1 MFGKAVTHISAFG
14 PTILGATS
22 VVCLYAVVRSRQ
34 LDRKLD
40 YQEKLF
46 REGLSDEDINY
57 YSNQLSGPH
66 IDVVNNGVVQ
76 ALKTIKDVQALEAD
90 KTNNK

>member
-14 PTILGATS
+14 PMILGATS
-22 VVCLYAVVRSRQ
+22 VVSIYAVARSRQ
-34 LDRKLD
+34 LNRKLE

-57 YSNQLSGPH
+57 YTNQLSGPH
-66 IDVVNNGVVQ
+66 IEVANNGVVQ
-76 ALKTIKDVQALEAD
+76 ALKADNTKD
-90 KTNNK
+90 N